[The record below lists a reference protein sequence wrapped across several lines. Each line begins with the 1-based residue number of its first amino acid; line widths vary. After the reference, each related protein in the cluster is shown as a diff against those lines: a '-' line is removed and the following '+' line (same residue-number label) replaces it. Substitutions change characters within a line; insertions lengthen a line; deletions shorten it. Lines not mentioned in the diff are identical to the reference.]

1 MSQNGKFLSK
11 KTTLVFFLFLSPL
24 FLWGVRIEF
33 KQITSHSIPIQQAST
48 KKSYYQLTSKF
59 YLEDFQKKNYKLFL
73 LNRKNYM
80 LKNNYYL
87 DGFLKT
93 EVSYLSFK
101 KAYILGGKIHLFMVT
116 GHINKSNIEA
126 KEVIYDEY
134 KTYQL
139 LKCEIKKSSSI
150 LRRKSYKI
158 KEI

>member
-1 MSQNGKFLSK
+1 MFQNGKLLPKTRTLALFL
-11 KTTLVFFLFLSPL
+11 LLSPL

-33 KQITSHSIPIQQAST
+33 IQVSSHSIPTQQTST

-59 YLEDFQKKNYKLFL
+59 YVEDFQKKNYKSFL

-101 KAYILGGKIHLFMVT
+101 KAYILGGKIHLFMVI
-116 GHINKSNIEA
+116 GHINNSNIEA

-139 LKCEIKKSSSI
+139 LKCEVRKSTSI
-150 LRRKSYKI
+150 LRRKKYKI
-158 KEI
+158 KEM